1 MKLCTNRAMLIIA
14 LWLGALFLLLDFYL
28 LFVNHRL
35 RIQKERLEMI
45 IQMTD

>member
-1 MKLCTNRAMLIIA
+1 MKLCKNRAMLIIA

-28 LFVNHRL
+28 LVINHRL
-35 RIQKERLEMI
+35 STQKERLEMI